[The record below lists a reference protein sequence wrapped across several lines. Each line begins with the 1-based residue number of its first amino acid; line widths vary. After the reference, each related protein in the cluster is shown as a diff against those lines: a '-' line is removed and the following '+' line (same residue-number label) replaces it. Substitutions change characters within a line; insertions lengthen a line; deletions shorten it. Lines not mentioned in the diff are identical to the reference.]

1 MEIADWRNKIDE
13 IDEQITAL
21 LNKRAECAVEI
32 GKLKQSNAAPV
43 YEPQR
48 EQRVF
53 EHVSTASA
61 GPLTTAELTDIY
73 QRIMDVMRNKQRP
86 AK

>member
-13 IDEQITAL
+13 IDEQITVL

-32 GKLKQSNAAPV
+32 GKLKLANAAAV

-53 EHVSTASA
+53 EHVSAVST

-73 QRIMDVMRNKQRP
+73 QRVMDVMRNKQRP